1 MAADPNHPDLGAMRS
16 ELATLLDQERE
27 MSARRARLHAQ
38 LDQFPSPLV
47 KAEAQRLSM
56 ARRDI
61 QLRIDQIRVELNL
74 LTR

>member
-1 MAADPNHPDLGAMRS
+1 MTADANSPDLGVMRT

-27 MSARRARLHAQ
+27 MSARRTDLHAQ

-47 KAEAQRLSM
+47 KAEARRLSIT
-56 ARRDI
+56 RRDI
-61 QLRIDQIRVELNL
+61 QLRIDQIRLELNL